1 MIEILIEIF
10 LILITCIITNFIAY
24 KFIRK
29 MDKKERAK
37 LHTRETKYY
46 NELKEKY
53 EEIHKEEETTEED
66 FINELDMFED
76 LNGND

>member
-1 MIEILIEIF
+1 MIELLIEVF
-10 LILITCIITNFIAY
+10 LVLITCTITNFIAY
-24 KFIRK
+24 EVIREI
-29 MDKKERAK
+29 DKKERAK

-53 EEIHKEEETTEED
+53 EEIHKEEETTKED

-76 LNGND
+76 LGEND